1 MADDGRPAKR
11 AKTDGDDPAGAAA
24 PADAGA
30 AAGPAAAGP
39 AVDTPPVEQPWRW
52 KYAAD
57 WLRAHNG
64 GQWAEF
70 ADKFDT
76 GNNGGQWKEFADKF
90 KGLSGRQLCK
100 LTEEQIKSEV
110 LGLIGATI
118 FNDIEE
124 LKRQATSSSS
134 ESSPGSA
141 SGPSEHASL
150 WAALRGCERKQSTPV
165 TLYDLEADRSRFVK
179 QQTTLGGTI
188 AELEVKIANAGVA
201 AADDGAAGAAA
212 GDLGDGAGAAAAAP
226 AQEAAEDAVVVVT
239 LPEGVGWVTE
249 NARHMFVR
257 PCWVKLY
264 DVVMGKMESRAGTK
278 GEGIILTGNPGIGK
292 SWFLS
297 YVLYRV
303 ASEMPTRAV
312 VFESVAEE
320 KLWVFGAD
328 GSVRQLDWEQRRH
341 VEELND
347 ASTIYLFDPAGH
359 NTGEPYRCLAFTII
373 ASSPNKNN
381 YRDMLKHGGKILYMP
396 PWSLAELRTA
406 APFVPKPPSAQDVA
420 ERFAH
425 HGGISRAVLSD
436 DPELWDAQLQA
447 AVESCNLGAVKRS
460 LGHSDADE
468 SATHKVVA
476 YKVIEDGHAPYTR
489 VRVDFVSPHVGKLV
503 FDQYHSA
510 KRAELATFLLSAQG
524 SPTVAGVCGAL
535 FEQLVHRTLVA
546 GGTFKLR
553 RLDGGAGPAHVRV
566 VPLDTTTV
574 RRVSGL
580 SAIRAVAD
588 KPMYVQPEFG
598 NFPVLDGLMLNAT
611 DGASLSRFV
620 GVQSTVSLHHP
631 LKQAPLLSIIQGLDM
646 AESDFFDVIF
656 VVWPSTFEEFKR
668 QQYLTADGNVSQRVP
683 ALIQKAVRQWVL
695 EVPLTEPAG
704 SPPK

>member
-1 MADDGRPAKR
+1 MDKSRSGRPAKR
-11 AKTDGDDPAGAAA
+11 AKTEVEVATDTAIAAE
-24 PADAGA
+24 
-30 AAGPAAAGP
+30 AAGPALPAAAGP
-39 AVDTPPVEQPWRW
+39 AVDAPCLEQPWVW
-52 KYAAD
+52 ASAAD
-57 WLRAHNG
+57 WLRTHNG
-64 GQWAEF
+64 GQWAVY
-70 ADKFDT
+70 ASKFD
-76 GNNGGQWKEFADKF
+76 
-90 KGLSGRQLCK
+90 GLLGRQLCDM
-100 LTEEQIKSEV
+100 TEEQMKTIVDSIAH
-110 LGLIGATI
+110 GITI
-118 FNDIEE
+118 FNDIAK
-124 LKRQATSSSS
+124 LKKPATSSSS

-150 WAALRGCERKQSTPV
+150 WAALRGAERKQSTAV
-165 TLYDLEADRSRFVK
+165 TLGKLEADPTRFVE
-179 QQTTLGGTI
+179 QQTGLGDTI

-359 NTGEPYRCLAFTII
+359 NTGQTREPYRCLAFTII

-631 LKQAPLLSIIQGLDM
+631 LKQAPLLSIIQGLDK
-646 AESDFFDVIF
+646 AESDGLDVIF
-656 VVWPSTFEEFKR
+656 VVWPSTFERFKM
-668 QQYLTADGNVSQRVP
+668 QQYLTADGKVSQRVS